1 MSARTATEETKNNYK
16 KNILRLNDGKEFKT
30 YNFLKKTEDILK
42 KIEHLKPNTRR
53 SYLISIVS
61 TLKGVKGFDKES
73 KYYYDLMMQMNK
85 ELKENNS
92 KSETQEQNWISQDEV
107 MEVYKNLYD
116 KTMPLLKQ
124 KKVNAK
130 EWHDILDFII
140 LCLYTLQQPRRNKD
154 YGEMKVLNAPKD
166 LGDDYKEFNYYD
178 GNANKFLFYNYK
190 TKGTYHLQ
198 EVDVSKEL
206 KDILTLYIKLHP
218 LKKDKNY
225 YLLVDYNG
233 NPLPQTNSITRVLNR
248 IFHKKIGVSMLRNIY
263 LTDRF
268 KKPMEELKDTAT
280 AMGTSSNTISNTYV
294 KTDDRNSIED
304 LKSI

>member
-1 MSARTATEETKNNYK
+1 M
-16 KNILRLNDGKEFKT
+16 
-30 YNFLKKTEDILK
+30 
-42 KIEHLKPNTRR
+42 
-53 SYLISIVS
+53 ISIVS

-225 YLLVDYNG
+225 YLLVDYTG

-263 LTDRF
+263 LTDKF
-268 KKPMEELKDTAT
+268 KKPMEDLKDTAT